1 MDDRQACGSGDSNTS
16 LAVAGLN
23 TIECRRK
30 GGEAALSLLLAPAG
44 NLNEGWPAEGG
55 VGAGDVNDPQHTS
68 MWSPSHFLIEGGVRK
83 QPMLFFGQ
91 GDGETQM
98 MRDAPM
104 V

>member
-1 MDDRQACGSGDSNTS
+1 MLGHRRAQLGRAGDNVSDR
-16 LAVAGLN
+16 
-23 TIECRRK
+23 
-30 GGEAALSLLLAPAG
+30 EAALSLLLAPAG
-44 NLNEGWPAEGG
+44 NLNEGWPAEGS
-55 VGAGDVNDPQHTS
+55 VGAGDLNDPMHMS
-68 MWSPSHFLIEGGVRK
+68 KWSPSHFLIEGGVRK

>member
-1 MDDRQACGSGDSNTS
+1 MDDRHTSCSGDANTCS
-16 LAVAGLN
+16 SVAGLN

-68 MWSPSHFLIEGGVRK
+68 MWSPSHFLIEGGVRR

-91 GDGETQM
+91 DDGETL
-98 MRDAPM
+98 R
-104 V
+104 